1 MLGLFQHALEC
12 VLGENK
18 PVRLA
23 LLKDMIA
30 INVKIR
36 RGSKGRHYRLNGK
49 AKRKKQK
56 PCIVFFGLEILPA
69 LPRGLNCRCDHD
81 HSFLARL
88 KTRAGG
94 KRKRIRLSLSRCT
107 LR

>member
-1 MLGLFQHALEC
+1 MKIRAKQPGLDYFNNPLEC
-12 VLGENK
+12 LFLGGNK
-18 PVRLA
+18 PVRLVV
-23 LLKDMIA
+23 LKDMIA

-36 RGSKGRHYRLNGK
+36 RGSKARHYRLNRK

-88 KTRAGG
+88 KTRAVG
-94 KRKRIRLSLSRCT
+94 KGKELS
-107 LR
+107 